1 MSASCSLT
9 LTNEL
14 PELAR
19 LSEAVEDFGEVNAM
33 SPKDIFQINLALD
46 EVITNIISYAYEDSA
61 CHEIDVTFEL
71 AGSKLLITVSDDGR
85 LFNPLHMP
93 PPDLTASLEEK
104 EMGGLGI
111 HFVRQVMNHVAYER
125 EAGRNKLLL
134 HKELTPR

>member
-14 PELAR
+14 PELER

-61 CHEIDVTFEL
+61 CHEINVTLEL
-71 AGSKLLITVSDDGR
+71 SGQKLMITVIDDGR
-85 LFNPLHMP
+85 LFNPLHIP

-104 EMGGLGI
+104 EVGGLGI
-111 HFVRQVMNHVAYER
+111 HFVRQVMNYVAYER
-125 EAGRNKLLL
+125 EEGRNKLLL
-134 HKELTPR
+134 HKELAP

>member
-14 PELAR
+14 PELER
-19 LSEAVEDFGEVNAM
+19 LSGAVEDFGEVNAM

-61 CHEIDVTFEL
+61 CHEINVTLEL
-71 AGSKLLITVSDDGR
+71 SGQKLMITVIDDGR
-85 LFNPLHMP
+85 LFNPLHIP

-104 EMGGLGI
+104 EVGGLGI
-111 HFVRQVMNHVAYER
+111 HFVRQVMNYVAYER
-125 EAGRNKLLL
+125 EEGRNKLLL
-134 HKELTPR
+134 HKELAP